1 MTRRSSSGR
10 TTPRGTASGRSRA
23 ATGEN
28 GSVRTSRAAARTD
41 ESAQVSL
48 RRRKPLA
55 FWMAVIGAA
64 AVILTT
70 FGSLLSAF
78 S

>member
-1 MTRRSSSGR
+1 MTRRSPSGR
-10 TTPRGTASGRSRA
+10 TTPRGRAPGRSRPGG
-23 ATGEN
+23 GEN
-28 GSVRTSRAAARTD
+28 GSIRAYRAAAQPD
-41 ESAQVSL
+41 EFSQVSL

>member
-10 TTPRGTASGRSRA
+10 TTPRGTAPGRGRA
-23 ATGEN
+23 AGGEN
-28 GSVRTSRAAARTD
+28 GPVPTSRAAARAAL
-41 ESAQVSL
+41 SPQVSL
-48 RRRKPLA
+48 HRRRPLA

-78 S
+78 R

>member
-1 MTRRSSSGR
+1 MTRRSPTGR
-10 TTPRGTASGRSRA
+10 TTPRGGSGAALRSSGGGRPA
-23 ATGEN
+23 AQAE
-28 GSVRTSRAAARTD
+28 
-41 ESAQVSL
+41 ESALASL
-48 RRRKPLA
+48 RRRQPLA

-64 AVILTT
+64 AMIIAT

>member
-1 MTRRSSSGR
+1 MTRRSASGR
-10 TTPRGTASGRSRA
+10 TTPRGGSRSGSGAPSRSGGETRRA
-23 ATGEN
+23 
-28 GSVRTSRAAARTD
+28 VHTD
-41 ESAQVSL
+41 ESALASL
-48 RRRKPLA
+48 RRRQPLA

-64 AVILTT
+64 AMIIAT